1 MIRDKLVPAGVV
13 SATLLAIGMTFGGAT
28 HAASPGA
35 AEARYQQD
43 RANCMAGHTAEDQKT
58 CLKEAGAR
66 LEAARKGDLS
76 SPSSAQL
83 AANAR
88 KRCEAFT
95 GDDRRTC
102 LARIEDGS
110 TSGSVAGGG
119 ELREY
124 KQIVPGVPQDVPP
137 TAAGPS
143 ATTAPTPVPQGQ

>member
-13 SATLLAIGMTFGGAT
+13 SATLAAVGITFGGAA
-28 HAASPGA
+28 HAASPG

-43 RANCMAGHTAEDQKT
+43 RADCLAGRTTEDQKT

-66 LEAARKGDLS
+66 LQAARKGDLS

-88 KRCEAFT
+88 KRCDAFT

-102 LARIEDGS
+102 LARLEDGS

-124 KQIVPGVPQDVPP
+124 RQIIPGVPPELPP
-137 TAAGPS
+137 TAAGPA